1 MKPEL
6 PPTVDQYEIRRPKFR
21 VPFIK
26 HVFAEHLLE
35 YQMII
40 QLNEPGFI
48 HYSSKVF
55 TNSFL
60 GFKLY
65 LKNNVINSYS
75 NHCNIVNC
83 RSCNI

>member
-6 PPTVDQYEIRRPKFR
+6 PPTVYQYEIRRPKFR

-26 HVFAEHLLE
+26 HVFAEQLLE
-35 YQMII
+35 YQII
-40 QLNEPGFI
+40 IKLNKPGSI
-48 HYSSKVF
+48 HYSSKVI
-55 TNSFL
+55 THSFH